1 MRVFISALVGLM
13 LSASAFAQ
21 TASGTVSV
29 VEHTSPAT
37 AVKSSLDGPM
47 FEVVG
52 RADSDVYMF
61 RINKETGEVLFL
73 GNEKY
78 VKLSREASE
87 DDTTMAGKVNY
98 QLVMSSTTV
107 YLMNVNTGTLWYLKS
122 QGLTHANDS
131 FVLVKEICKIRH
143 WRYGDFVK

>member
-13 LSASAFAQ
+13 LSVSAFAQ

-29 VEHTSPAT
+29 VEHPSPAT
-37 AVKSSLDGPM
+37 AVKSSIDGPM
-47 FEVVG
+47 YEIVAM
-52 RADSDVYMF
+52 ADSNVYMF

-73 GNEKY
+73 GNEKF

-98 QLVMSSTTV
+98 QLVMSSNTV
-107 YLMNVNTGTLWYLKS
+107 YLLNINTGTIWYLKS
-122 QGLTHANDS
+122 PGLTHANDR
-131 FVLVKEICKIRH
+131 FVLVREK
-143 WRYGDFVK
+143 

>member
-21 TASGTVSV
+21 TVSGAAASTD
-29 VEHTSPAT
+29 HPSPAA

-131 FVLVKEICKIRH
+131 FVLVKEK
-143 WRYGDFVK
+143 

>member
-1 MRVFISALVGLM
+1 MRVFLSALVGLM
-13 LSASAFAQ
+13 LSVSAFAQ

-29 VEHTSPAT
+29 VEHPSPAT

-47 FEVVG
+47 YEIVAM
-52 RADSDVYMF
+52 ADSDVYMF

-87 DDTTMAGKVNY
+87 DDTTVAGKVNY
-98 QLVMSSTTV
+98 QLVMSSNTV
-107 YLMNVNTGTLWYLKS
+107 YLLNINTGTMWYLKS
-122 QGLTHANDS
+122 PRLTHANDS
-131 FVLVKEICKIRH
+131 FVLVRER
-143 WRYGDFVK
+143 

>member
-1 MRVFISALVGLM
+1 MRVFLSALVGLM
-13 LSASAFAQ
+13 LSVSAFAQ

-29 VEHTSPAT
+29 VEHPSPAT

-47 FEVVG
+47 YEIVAM
-52 RADSDVYMF
+52 ADSNVYMF

-78 VKLSREASE
+78 VKVSREAS
-87 DDTTMAGKVNY
+87 DCDTTVAGKVNY
-98 QLVMSSTTV
+98 QLVMSSSTV

-131 FVLVKEICKIRH
+131 FVLVKEK
-143 WRYGDFVK
+143 

>member
-1 MRVFISALVGLM
+1 MRVFISALTGLM
-13 LSASAFAQ
+13 LSVSAFAQ

-29 VEHTSPAT
+29 VEHPSPAA

-131 FVLVKEICKIRH
+131 FVLVKEK
-143 WRYGDFVK
+143 

>member
-1 MRVFISALVGLM
+1 MRMFLSALVGLM

-73 GNEKY
+73 GNEKF

-98 QLVMSSTTV
+98 QLVMSSSTV

-131 FVLVKEICKIRH
+131 FVLVKEK
-143 WRYGDFVK
+143 

>member
-1 MRVFISALVGLM
+1 MRVFLSALVGLM

-87 DDTTMAGKVNY
+87 DDTTVAGKVNY

-131 FVLVKEICKIRH
+131 FVLVKEK
-143 WRYGDFVK
+143 

>member
-1 MRVFISALVGLM
+1 MFLSALVGLM

-52 RADSDVYMF
+52 RADSNVYMF

-73 GNEKY
+73 GNEKF

-98 QLVMSSTTV
+98 QLVMSSSTV

-131 FVLVKEICKIRH
+131 FVLVKEK
-143 WRYGDFVK
+143 

>member
-1 MRVFISALVGLM
+1 MRVFLSALVGLM

-87 DDTTMAGKVNY
+87 NDTTMAGKVNY
-98 QLVMSSTTV
+98 QLVMSSNTV
-107 YLMNVNTGTLWYLKS
+107 YLLNINTGTIWYLKS
-122 QGLTHANDS
+122 PGLTRANDS
-131 FVLVKEICKIRH
+131 FVLVREK
-143 WRYGDFVK
+143 

>member
-1 MRVFISALVGLM
+1 MRVFLSALVGLM
-13 LSASAFAQ
+13 LSVSAFAQ

-29 VEHTSPAT
+29 VEHPSPAT

-47 FEVVG
+47 YEIVAM
-52 RADSDVYMF
+52 ADSNVYMF

-73 GNEKY
+73 GNEKF

-98 QLVMSSTTV
+98 QLVMSSNTV
-107 YLMNVNTGTLWYLKS
+107 YLLNINTGTIWYLKS
-122 QGLTHANDS
+122 PGLTRANDS
-131 FVLVKEICKIRH
+131 FVLVREK
-143 WRYGDFVK
+143 

>member
-1 MRVFISALVGLM
+1 MFLSALVGLM
-13 LSASAFAQ
+13 LSVSAFAQ
-21 TASGTVSV
+21 TVSGAAASTD
-29 VEHTSPAT
+29 HPSPAA

-52 RADSDVYMF
+52 RADSDVYLL

-78 VKLSREASE
+78 VKLSREVSE
-87 DDTTMAGKVNY
+87 DDTTVAGKVNY

-131 FVLVKEICKIRH
+131 FVLVKEK
-143 WRYGDFVK
+143 

>member
-13 LSASAFAQ
+13 LSVSAFAQ

-29 VEHTSPAT
+29 VEHPSPAT

-47 FEVVG
+47 YEIVAM
-52 RADSDVYMF
+52 ADSNVYKF

-73 GNEKY
+73 GNEKF

-87 DDTTMAGKVNY
+87 DDTTIAGKVNY
-98 QLVMSSTTV
+98 QLVMSSNTV
-107 YLMNVNTGTLWYLKS
+107 YLLNINTGTIWYLKS
-122 QGLTHANDS
+122 PGLTRANDS
-131 FVLVKEICKIRH
+131 FVLVRER
-143 WRYGDFVK
+143 

>member
-1 MRVFISALVGLM
+1 MRMFLSALVGLM

-29 VEHTSPAT
+29 VEHPSPAT

-47 FEVVG
+47 YEIVAM
-52 RADSDVYMF
+52 ADSNVYKF

-73 GNEKY
+73 GNEKF
-78 VKLSREASE
+78 VKLGREASE

-98 QLVMSSTTV
+98 QLVMSSNIV
-107 YLMNVNTGTLWYLKS
+107 YLLNINTGTIWYLKS
-122 QGLTHANDS
+122 PGLTRANDS
-131 FVLVKEICKIRH
+131 FVLVKEK
-143 WRYGDFVK
+143 

>member
-1 MRVFISALVGLM
+1 MM
-13 LSASAFAQ
+13 LSVSAFAQ

-29 VEHTSPAT
+29 VEQPSPAT

-47 FEVVG
+47 YEIVAM
-52 RADSDVYMF
+52 ADSDVYMF

-73 GNEKY
+73 GNEKF

-98 QLVMSSTTV
+98 QLVMSSNIV
-107 YLMNVNTGTLWYLKS
+107 YLLNINTGTIWYLKS
-122 QGLTHANDS
+122 QGLTHANDR
-131 FVLVKEICKIRH
+131 FVLVREK
-143 WRYGDFVK
+143 

>member
-1 MRVFISALVGLM
+1 M
-13 LSASAFAQ
+13 LSVSAFAQ

-29 VEHTSPAT
+29 VEHTSPAA

-87 DDTTMAGKVNY
+87 DDTTVAGKVNY

-131 FVLVKEICKIRH
+131 FVLVKEK
-143 WRYGDFVK
+143 

>member
-13 LSASAFAQ
+13 LSVSAFAQ

-29 VEHTSPAT
+29 VEHTSPAA

-73 GNEKY
+73 GNEKS
-78 VKLSREASE
+78 VKMSREASE
-87 DDTTMAGKVNY
+87 DDTTVAGKVNY
-98 QLVMSSTTV
+98 QLVMSSSTV

-131 FVLVKEICKIRH
+131 FVLVKEK
-143 WRYGDFVK
+143 

>member
-1 MRVFISALVGLM
+1 MFLSALVGLM
-13 LSASAFAQ
+13 LSVSAFAQ

-29 VEHTSPAT
+29 VEHPSPAT

-47 FEVVG
+47 YEIVAM
-52 RADSDVYMF
+52 ADSDVYMF

-87 DDTTMAGKVNY
+87 DDTTVAGKVNY

-122 QGLTHANDS
+122 PGLTHANDS
-131 FVLVKEICKIRH
+131 FVLVREK
-143 WRYGDFVK
+143 

>member
-1 MRVFISALVGLM
+1 MRVFLSALVGLI

-87 DDTTMAGKVNY
+87 DDTTVAGKVNY
-98 QLVMSSTTV
+98 QLVMSSSTV

-122 QGLTHANDS
+122 QGLTHANDR
-131 FVLVKEICKIRH
+131 FVLVREK
-143 WRYGDFVK
+143 

>member
-1 MRVFISALVGLM
+1 MRMFLSALVGLM

-21 TASGTVSV
+21 TASGTVSA

-131 FVLVKEICKIRH
+131 FVLVKEK
-143 WRYGDFVK
+143 

>member
-1 MRVFISALVGLM
+1 MRVFISAFAGLM
-13 LSASAFAQ
+13 LSVSAFAQ

-29 VEHTSPAT
+29 VEHPSPAA

-73 GNEKY
+73 GNAKY
-78 VKLSREASE
+78 VKMSREASE
-87 DDTTMAGKVNY
+87 DDTTVAGKVNY
-98 QLVMSSTTV
+98 QLVMSSSTV

-131 FVLVKEICKIRH
+131 FVLVKEK
-143 WRYGDFVK
+143 

>member
-1 MRVFISALVGLM
+1 MRMFLSALVGLM

-29 VEHTSPAT
+29 VEHTSPAA

-87 DDTTMAGKVNY
+87 DDTTVAGKVNY
-98 QLVMSSTTV
+98 QLVMSSSTV

-131 FVLVKEICKIRH
+131 FALVREK
-143 WRYGDFVK
+143 

>member
-13 LSASAFAQ
+13 LSVSAFAQ
-21 TASGTVSV
+21 TASGPVSV
-29 VEHTSPAT
+29 GEHTSPAA

-47 FEVVG
+47 YEIVAM
-52 RADSDVYMF
+52 ADSNVYKF

-73 GNEKY
+73 GNEKF

-98 QLVMSSTTV
+98 QLVMSSNTV
-107 YLMNVNTGTLWYLKS
+107 YLLNINTGTIWYLKS
-122 QGLTHANDS
+122 RGVTHANDS
-131 FVLVKEICKIRH
+131 FVLVREK
-143 WRYGDFVK
+143 

>member
-1 MRVFISALVGLM
+1 M
-13 LSASAFAQ
+13 LSVSAFAQ

-73 GNEKY
+73 GNEKF

-98 QLVMSSTTV
+98 QLVMSSNTV
-107 YLMNVNTGTLWYLKS
+107 YLLNINTGTIWYLKS
-122 QGLTHANDS
+122 QGLTHANDR
-131 FVLVKEICKIRH
+131 FVLVREK
-143 WRYGDFVK
+143 

>member
-13 LSASAFAQ
+13 LSVSAFAQ

-29 VEHTSPAT
+29 VEHPSPAT

-47 FEVVG
+47 YEIVAM
-52 RADSDVYMF
+52 ADSDVYMF

-87 DDTTMAGKVNY
+87 DDTTVAGKVNY
-98 QLVMSSTTV
+98 QLVMSSNTV
-107 YLMNVNTGTLWYLKS
+107 YLLNINTGTIWYLKS
-122 QGLTHANDS
+122 RGVTHANDS
-131 FVLVKEICKIRH
+131 FVLVREK
-143 WRYGDFVK
+143 

>member
-1 MRVFISALVGLM
+1 MRVFLSALVGLM
-13 LSASAFAQ
+13 LSVSAFAQ

-29 VEHTSPAT
+29 VEHTSPAA

-87 DDTTMAGKVNY
+87 DDTTVAGKVNY
-98 QLVMSSTTV
+98 QLVMSSSTV

-131 FVLVKEICKIRH
+131 FVLVKEK
-143 WRYGDFVK
+143 

>member
-73 GNEKY
+73 GNEKF

-98 QLVMSSTTV
+98 QLVMSSNTV
-107 YLMNVNTGTLWYLKS
+107 YLLNINTGTIWYLKS
-122 QGLTHANDS
+122 PGLTHANDS
-131 FVLVKEICKIRH
+131 FVLVKEK
-143 WRYGDFVK
+143 

>member
-1 MRVFISALVGLM
+1 MRMFLSALVGLM
-13 LSASAFAQ
+13 LSVSAFAQ

-29 VEHTSPAT
+29 VEHTSPAA

-87 DDTTMAGKVNY
+87 DDTTVAGKVNY
-98 QLVMSSTTV
+98 QLVMSSSTV

-131 FVLVKEICKIRH
+131 FVLVKEK
-143 WRYGDFVK
+143 

>member
-1 MRVFISALVGLM
+1 MRVFLSALVGLM
-13 LSASAFAQ
+13 LSVSAFAQ

-29 VEHTSPAT
+29 VEHPSPAT

-47 FEVVG
+47 YEIVAM
-52 RADSDVYMF
+52 ADSDVYMF

-73 GNEKY
+73 GNAKY

-98 QLVMSSTTV
+98 QLVMSSNTV
-107 YLMNVNTGTLWYLKS
+107 YLLNINTGTIWYLKS
-122 QGLTHANDS
+122 PGLTHANDR
-131 FVLVKEICKIRH
+131 FVLVREK
-143 WRYGDFVK
+143 

>member
-13 LSASAFAQ
+13 LSASTFAQ
-21 TASGTVSV
+21 TSSGIAPSTDYP
-29 VEHTSPAT
+29 SPAA
-37 AVKSSLDGPM
+37 AVTSSLDGPM

-87 DDTTMAGKVNY
+87 DDTTVAGKVNY
-98 QLVMSSTTV
+98 QLVMSSSTV

-131 FVLVKEICKIRH
+131 FVLVKEK
-143 WRYGDFVK
+143 

>member
-1 MRVFISALVGLM
+1 MFLSALVGLM

-37 AVKSSLDGPM
+37 AVKSSLDEPM

-87 DDTTMAGKVNY
+87 DDTTVAGKVNY
-98 QLVMSSTTV
+98 QLVMSSSTV

-131 FVLVKEICKIRH
+131 FVLVKEK
-143 WRYGDFVK
+143 

>member
-1 MRVFISALVGLM
+1 MFLSALVGLM

-73 GNEKY
+73 GNGKY

-131 FVLVKEICKIRH
+131 FVLVKEK
-143 WRYGDFVK
+143 

>member
-87 DDTTMAGKVNY
+87 DDTTVAGKVNY
-98 QLVMSSTTV
+98 QLVMSSSTV

-122 QGLTHANDS
+122 PGLTHANDR
-131 FVLVKEICKIRH
+131 FVLVREK
-143 WRYGDFVK
+143 

>member
-1 MRVFISALVGLM
+1 MFLSALVGLM

-78 VKLSREASE
+78 VKMSREASE
-87 DDTTMAGKVNY
+87 DDTTVAGKVNY
-98 QLVMSSTTV
+98 QLVMSSSTV

-122 QGLTHANDS
+122 PGLTHANDS
-131 FVLVKEICKIRH
+131 FVLVKEK
-143 WRYGDFVK
+143 